1 MPPLGLPNDDDT
13 SAFYS
18 GRGSRVALSAVC
30 FLILIAMLMMM
41 SPAPVQSQDAVPRDV
56 LENMARS
63 QYDVLCGSDVF
74 VACMGFSES
83 ACQNLADSAIRQCLL
98 PLPEEID
105 PSQLDNDAI
114 ESCPKLVFED
124 AGFSDEKAA
133 ACFVEAIKDE

>member
-1 MPPLGLPNDDDT
+1 
-13 SAFYS
+13 
-18 GRGSRVALSAVC
+18 
-30 FLILIAMLMMM
+30 MMM
-41 SPAPVQSQDAVPRDV
+41 SASPVQSQDAVPRDV

-63 QYDVLCGSDVF
+63 QYDVLCGSDAF

-83 ACQNLADSAIRQCLL
+83 ACQDLADSAIKQCLL

-114 ESCPKLVFED
+114 ELCPKLVFED

-133 ACFVEAIKDE
+133 ACFIEAIKDE

>member
-1 MPPLGLPNDDDT
+1 MLSFRVLNNTTMSICHSIGTGRLAVAVVFFLT
-13 SAFYS
+13 LAAFM
-18 GRGSRVALSAVC
+18 VLS
-30 FLILIAMLMMM
+30 
-41 SPAPVQSQDAVPRDV
+41 SAPVQSKDVVPRDV

-105 PSQLDNDAI
+105 PAQLSNDDI
-114 ESCPKLVFED
+114 ESCPRLVFEE

-133 ACFVEAIKDE
+133 SCFVEAIRDE